1 MLDRTDTAGILIDL
15 QVKLARV
22 IHQPQALI
30 ANCLKL
36 IKGLGALEVPIL
48 VTEQNPAGLGPT
60 VPEAAELLA
69 PVEPITKLSFS
80 CCGEPAF
87 VHAVEGLG
95 RKQLLLAG
103 MEAHVCV
110 YQTAADLAAAGYEV
124 QIVADAVSSRD
135 PDNKAAAI
143 RKARSAGAGI
153 TTVEMALFELLKVA
167 EGDAFRRIIE
177 IVK

>member
-1 MLDRTDTAGILIDL
+1 MLDRNDTALILIDL
-15 QVKLARV
+15 QVKLARA
-22 IHQPQALI
+22 IHAAAELI
-30 ANCLKL
+30 ANCVKL
-36 IKGLGALEVPIL
+36 IRGLQALEVPIL

-87 VHAVEGLG
+87 THALKGLG

-103 MEAHVCV
+103 METHVCV
-110 YQTAADLAAAGYEV
+110 YQTAADLASGGYEV

-135 PDNKAAAI
+135 PGDKAVGL
-143 RKARSAGAGI
+143 ARARAAGATI
-153 TTVEMALFELLKVA
+153 TSVETALFELLNVA
-167 EGDAFRRIIE
+167 EGDAFHRIIE

>member
-1 MLDRTDTAGILIDL
+1 MLDRNDTALILIDL

-22 IHQPQALI
+22 IHEPETLI
-30 ANCLKL
+30 ANCVKL
-36 IKGLGALEVPIL
+36 IRGLQVLEVPIL

-69 PVEPITKLSFS
+69 PVEPIAKLSFS

-87 VHAVEGLG
+87 LHAIEGLG
-95 RKQLLLAG
+95 RRQLLLAG

-110 YQTAADLAAAGYEV
+110 YQTAADLASAGYEV

-135 PDNKAAAI
+135 PANKAIGI
-143 RKARSAGAGI
+143 RKARAAGVQI
-153 TTVEMALFELLKVA
+153 TSVEPALFELLKVA
-167 EGDAFRRIIE
+167 EGEAFKQIIR

>member
-1 MLDRTDTAGILIDL
+1 MLERTDTALILIDL

-22 IHQPQALI
+22 IHQREALI

-36 IKGLGALEVPIL
+36 IAGCQVLDVPII
-48 VTEQNPAGLGPT
+48 VTEQNPAGLGAT

-69 PVEPITKLSFS
+69 PLEPITKLSFS

-87 VHAVEGLG
+87 VHAIEGLG

-103 MEAHVCV
+103 METHVCV
-110 YQTAADLAAAGYEV
+110 YQTAADLAARGHLV
-124 QIVADAVSSRD
+124 HLVTDAVSSRD
-135 PDNKAAAI
+135 PADKDVGLRKIRAA
-143 RKARSAGAGI
+143 GGEI
-153 TTVEMALFELLKVA
+153 TSVETALFELLKVA
-167 EGDAFRRIIE
+167 EGDAFKQILR